1 MFNPLFKNGIPQL
14 NLDAQQENP
23 MPAPPDFEE
32 ETIPPVT
39 VDTDVET
46 ITLVEEPESHEDETS
61 DIQTKQELHI
71 RNELESHIE
80 EKEDEVDKT
89 TADTS
94 LESSNPEPTVA
105 TAVNIDPYEPE
116 TKPAAESEPQIEP
129 EEVLVVVHEPAPV
142 REVTID
148 ETVIVKEPVDVRRPD
163 TNIGDVILEYKDDGT
178 VVKSRGLYNRALVRA
193 HVNYRKNGS
202 YQESIMAEAFVKDKH
217 DGNCVTTM
225 WDEGGNH
232 RRRGF
237 AVTATDT
244 DGRKLTPLTIFLPN
258 VEKHFKEQDT
268 VYVNWHHARLPI
280 VEGNYIVSCS
290 NDIDNEAII
299 MVHRVENIEIQKED
313 KPFKSHLSLRLVSL
327 LSGKDE
333 ELSEIYHQDEHPF
346 HNGHPVFGAL
356 LSQCNNDR
364 AELPAYC
371 RCLMPVNIYP
381 KSYLSNKKFDEILQV
396 FKSND
401 ELNEKLQ
408 SLLDDEFQKLA
419 DSGNSRKK
427 QVRLYRVAKYYA
439 KTNDIVLFYYA
450 VLHDVKKGTY
460 DRLFYGYVIV
470 TPDMEVTLFDDDRV
484 YSFEQLKTY
493 IREYSRSDQAIREF
507 RKVW

>member
-14 NLDAQQENP
+14 NHDAQQENP

-32 ETIPPVT
+32 ETIPPVA

-46 ITLVEEPESHEDETS
+46 IALVEEPESHEEMS
-61 DIQTKQELHI
+61 GIQTKQELHI
-71 RNELESHIE
+71 RDELESYIE

-89 TADTS
+89 TVNTS
-94 LESSNPEPTVA
+94 LESSNPELMVT
-105 TAVNIDPYEPE
+105 TAVNSDLYEPE
-116 TKPAAESEPQIEP
+116 TKPIRSPSITVEEPPRLQES
-129 EEVLVVVHEPAPV
+129 
-142 REVTID
+142 
-148 ETVIVKEPVDVRRPD
+148 DVRRPD

-202 YQESIMAEAFVKDKH
+202 YQESIMAEAFVKDKR

-299 MVHRVENIEIQKED
+299 MVHRVEHIEIQKED
-313 KPFKSHLSLRLVSL
+313 KPFKSHLSLRLVSI

-333 ELSEIYHQDEHPF
+333 AISEIYHQGEHPF

-364 AELPAYC
+364 AGLPAYC
-371 RCLMPVNIYP
+371 KCLMPVNIYP

-419 DSGNSRKK
+419 DSGNARKK

-470 TPDMEVTLFDDDRV
+470 TPDMEVTLFDDDMV